1 MKEVFTMTPE
11 TKTRV
16 STASAFPVLPAE
28 DLARARKFYHDTLG
42 FEVEDMPEGHQF
54 MIHAGHDT
62 RILVYE
68 RERTKAT
75 HTAAVLMVDDLSAAM
90 TEMRH
95 HGVRFAEYDMP
106 ELKTVHGVASLPNGD
121 SAWFT
126 DSEGN
131 IISLTRLHH

>member
-1 MKEVFTMTPE
+1 MTPT
-11 TKTRV
+11 TKTRI
-16 STASAFPVLPAE
+16 STAKAFPVLPAE

-62 RILVYE
+62 RMLVYE
-68 RERTKAT
+68 RARTKAD
-75 HTAAVLMVDDLSAAM
+75 HTAAAFMVDDLSATM
-90 TEMRH
+90 TELRH

-106 ELKTVHGVASLPNGD
+106 GLKTVHGVASSPDGD